1 MTEGVHHAHVDG
13 DAEALAVGVLESAVR
28 LAEARCAGGGG
39 AALVPALR
47 KFALR
52 LGDAAARAEA
62 AHRGGGPRGPRKS
75 GVPGMD
81 AVEQAA
87 LLVVANDAP
96 DGIAEAARSPPRR
109 VAAVDGHV
117 PATV

>member
-1 MTEGVHHAHVDG
+1 MTEGVHHAHG
-13 DAEALAVGVLESAVR
+13 EGLGVGVLESAVR

-81 AVEQAA
+81 AVEQATAAAAAAASA
-87 LLVVANDAP
+87 LLD
-96 DGIAEAARSPPRR
+96 ESPELRKALR
-109 VAAVDGHV
+109 NCEGLV
-117 PATV
+117 